1 MSKEKEES
9 ELPGEEQ
16 EDKELYEHYRYT
28 AGKAQVMLRVDKFI
42 MNHLENASRT
52 KIQAAAE
59 AGCIHVNGKPVKSN
73 YKVKPNDQI
82 TIMMPNPPRVVE
94 LIPQDIPINILFEDD
109 DIIIINKEAGMVVHP
124 GFGNYEGTLMN
135 ALVHHFQ
142 NLPVSKTQRI
152 EAELRPGLVH
162 RIDKNTSG
170 VIVIAKTELAMTRMA
185 KKFYDRDIDRIYV
198 AIVWG
203 NLKEDSGTITGNIG
217 RSLKDRMKMTVFP
230 GGEHG
235 KHAVTHWKVL
245 ERFGYITM
253 IECKLETGRTHQ
265 IRVHMEHIGH
275 PLFNDERYGGNRI
288 LKGTTFTKYKQF
300 VNNAFEILPRHA
312 LHAKS
317 LGFKHPTTGKYI
329 HFDSELPEDMQK
341 LIVKWRNYAVSKQVE
356 EEEED
361 PGPDDSGTKNLK

>member
-1 MSKEKEES
+1 MSEEQE
-9 ELPGEEQ
+9 ELPQEEQ
-16 EDKELYEHYRYT
+16 EDT
-28 AGKAQVMLRVDKFI
+28 ALFVHHQFAIPKGQVLIRIDKFLQ
-42 MNHLENASRT
+42 NHITNSSRT
-52 KIQAAAE
+52 KIQNAAE

-73 YKVKPNDQI
+73 YKIKPGDDV
-82 TIMMPNPPRVVE
+82 TIMMPDPPRNTE
-94 LIPQDIPINILFEDD
+94 LIPQNIPIDILFEDD

-135 ALVHHFQ
+135 ALVYHFQ
-142 NLPVSKTQRI
+142 NLPINKTQKV

-170 VIVIAKTELAMTRMA
+170 IIVIAKNELAMTRMA
-185 KKFYDRDIDRIYV
+185 KKFFDRDIDRKYV

-203 NLKEDSGTITGNIG
+203 NLAEDKGTIKGNIG

-230 GGEHG
+230 NGDHG

-265 IRVHMEHIGH
+265 IRVHLEYIGH
-275 PLFNDERYGGNRI
+275 PLFNDERYGGDRI
-288 LKGTTFTKYKQF
+288 LKGTTFTKYRQF
-300 VNNAFEILPRHA
+300 VNNCFEILPRHA

-329 HFDSELPEDMQK
+329 QFDSDLPKDMQA
-341 LIVKWRNYAVSKQVE
+341 LIEKWRAYAVNRKLE
-356 EEEED
+356 EE
-361 PGPDDSGTKNLK
+361 

>member
-1 MSKEKEES
+1 MSEETE
-9 ELPGEEQ
+9 ELPQEEQ
-16 EDKELYEHYRYT
+16 EDAALFEHHRFVIPK
-28 AGKAQVMLRVDKFI
+28 GQVLIRIDKFLQ
-42 MNHLENASRT
+42 NHLTNSSRT
-52 KIQAAAE
+52 KIQSAAE

-73 YKVKPNDQI
+73 YKIKPGDDVA
-82 TIMMPNPPRVVE
+82 IMLPDPPRNTE
-94 LIPQDIPINILFEDD
+94 LIPQNIPIDILFEDD

-135 ALVHHFQ
+135 ALVYHFQ
-142 NLPVSKTQRI
+142 NLPINKTQKV

-170 VIVIAKTELAMTRMA
+170 IIVIAKNELAMTRMA
-185 KKFYDRDIDRIYV
+185 KKFYDRDIDRKYV

-203 NLKEDSGTITGNIG
+203 NLAEDKGTIKGNIG

-230 GGEHG
+230 NGDHG

-265 IRVHMEHIGH
+265 IRVHMEYIGH
-275 PLFNDERYGGNRI
+275 PLFNDERYGGDRI
-288 LKGTTFTKYKQF
+288 LKGTTFTKYRQF
-300 VNNAFEILPRHA
+300 VNNCFEILPRHA

-317 LGFKHPTTGKYI
+317 LGFKHPSTNKYI
-329 HFDSELPEDMQK
+329 QFDSDLPKDMQA
-341 LIVKWRNYAVSKQVE
+341 LIDKWRAYAVNRKLE
-356 EEEED
+356 EE
-361 PGPDDSGTKNLK
+361 